1 MVGSNGP
8 RKQHELFIISRNLPI
23 HSLFQGIDEVL
34 TAIKVLVIL
43 PAFKLQSTS
52 AKPTS
57 STWQGH
63 MPNILQQHHVSGSLL
78 PSNASPFP
86 SSTIEFSGS
95 SPRTAQSAAVHA
107 LREAWR
113 SAHPTFLSS
122 LDFKKLKVPHHLNGL
137 RGLGGVSDTYIAQM
151 NIFQLVE
158 IREGAA
164 AATAGYPAGNAGIGK
179 EDISSA
185 GGWWDDRMGDSHRGD
200 AEQSQD
206 GRAAFADAS
215 AADADAA
222 DAAPHHE
229 AQVQASLRQANIRRL
244 WRP

>member
-1 MVGSNGP
+1 MPRLGNSGRRLARRPAARARHHGSAPLGPAKRGLCGNQTKKERSWVIRLLYIISVLMMVGSNGP

-107 LREAWR
+107 LREEQQCMLFEK
-113 SAHPTFLSS
+113 HGEVPILLS
-122 LDFKKLKVPHHLNGL
+122 
-137 RGLGGVSDTYIAQM
+137 
-151 NIFQLVE
+151 FQV
-158 IREGAA
+158 
-164 AATAGYPAGNAGIGK
+164 
-179 EDISSA
+179 
-185 GGWWDDRMGDSHRGD
+185 
-200 AEQSQD
+200 
-206 GRAAFADAS
+206 
-215 AADADAA
+215 
-222 DAAPHHE
+222 
-229 AQVQASLRQANIRRL
+229 
-244 WRP
+244 

>member
-1 MVGSNGP
+1 MARP
-8 RKQHELFIISRNLPI
+8 YAQHSSATPCIRLATSIERIAVSIIYDRVQWLEPENSSVSSSACSSR
-23 HSLFQGIDEVL
+23 
-34 TAIKVLVIL
+34 
-43 PAFKLQSTS
+43 
-52 AKPTS
+52 
-57 STWQGH
+57 
-63 MPNILQQHHVSGSLL
+63 
-78 PSNASPFP
+78 
-86 SSTIEFSGS
+86 
-95 SPRTAQSAAVHA
+95 RAAVHA

-137 RGLGGVSDTYIAQM
+137 RGLGGVSDTYIAQI

-206 GRAAFADAS
+206 GRAA
-215 AADADAA
+215 
-222 DAAPHHE
+222 
-229 AQVQASLRQANIRRL
+229 LRRRL
-244 WRP
+244 MRMRRMLHPIMRRRYRPVSVRRISVVCGGRSRGCCVESCELCATAEGARAQAAILMLMLLAP